1 MKWGIA
7 THFVEQ
13 EKMPQLYAEL
23 ASGVTAQ
30 STDAQIDEI
39 VNSLSDASAIDQ
51 PIDSLDEIQ
60 AIFKPDS
67 IQQIMERLAAAD
79 SEFGA
84 KTRKMMTY
92 MSPLALAVVF
102 E

>member
-1 MKWGIA
+1 MVKWGIA

-13 EKMPQLYAEL
+13 DKMPQLYAEL

-39 VNSLSDASAIDQ
+39 VNSLSDSGASEQ
-51 PIDSLDEIQ
+51 PIGSLDEIQ

-67 IQQIMERLAAAD
+67 IQ
-79 SEFGA
+79 
-84 KTRKMMTY
+84 
-92 MSPLALAVVF
+92 
-102 E
+102 